1 MWTQKLAIIV
11 SVAAFTAAC
20 GEAPELNSA
29 QELPNM
35 GTENVQ
41 DDDIFVPDD
50 VACDK
55 SDLNGF
61 YRADLIKRSG
71 DCPALESFV
80 IQMTDGQM
88 TWGGPCDSD
97 NTAFSHQECKQD
109 GRVVCGDNEMLL
121 TVDTQLAQLEETGS
135 ILTGSMVINI
145 AIIDDESANCE
156 SEYQTKLE
164 RLNL

>member
-35 GTENVQ
+35 STEDVQ
-41 DDDIFVPDD
+41 ADDIFVPDD

-61 YRADLIKRSG
+61 YQAHLIKRTG
-71 DCPALESFV
+71 NCPDLESFV
-80 IQMTDGQM
+80 IQMNDGDM
-88 TWGGPCDSD
+88 SWGGPCSSEAPAYRAELVRLRHSCKGCLPSFPATTSRA
-97 NTAFSHQECKQD
+97 TASLSKRTARWPLWV
-109 GRVVCGDNEMLL
+109 GAGKR
-121 TVDTQLAQLEETGS
+121 LEKVRTGVG
-135 ILTGSMVINI
+135 L
-145 AIIDDESANCE
+145 
-156 SEYQTKLE
+156 
-164 RLNL
+164 